1 MQKVSLS
8 VDQYYD
14 LWNLLSEARD
24 AIVRVRETEA
34 SQFSISAMQTHVLF
48 YVQAIDGPVTPAQL
62 SRYLFR
68 ESQSVSGILNRM
80 EKQGL
85 VKRVKDL
92 DRKNQVRVVIT
103 DKGRQAY
110 NQSTQRKSIQRI
122 ISSLSEE
129 ERLRL
134 KSFLQT
140 LKDRALRELVEVRQ
154 QPSPSFRLTA

>member
-85 VKRVKDL
+85 IKRVKDL

-110 NQSTQRKSIQRI
+110 NQSTRRKSIQRI

-129 ERLRL
+129 ERLQL

-140 LKDRALRELVEVRQ
+140 LKDRALKELVEVRQ
-154 QPSPSFRLTA
+154 QPNPHLV

>member
-1 MQKVSLS
+1 MQRASLS

-34 SQFSISAMQTHVLF
+34 SQSGISAMQTHALF
-48 YVQAIDGPVTPAQL
+48 YIQAIDGPVTPAQL

-68 ESQSVSGILNRM
+68 ESQSVSGILDRM

-85 VKRVKDL
+85 VRRVRDL

-103 DKGRQAY
+103 EKGQQAY
-110 NQSTQRKSIQRI
+110 NQSTRRKSIQRI
-122 ISSLSEE
+122 MSALSDE
-129 ERLRL
+129 ERQQL
-134 KSFLQT
+134 KSFLQS
-140 LKDRALRELVEVRQ
+140 LKDRALDELAVVRQ
-154 QPSPSFRLTA
+154 RTSSSF